1 MQLGPI
7 NEEAELNDKVTLGAE
22 ETLEDVTEF
31 TKISTSM
38 FRPNHHLEANLGC
51 PRDLVHRRQRRV

>member
-31 TKISTSM
+31 TKLSTGTSH
-38 FRPNHHLEANLGC
+38 PNHHLEADLGC
-51 PRDLVHRRQRRV
+51 PRDLVYRSQCKV